1 MQVPPPQPS
10 PQDIRMIIDSL
21 IPLFGMATGI
31 IITGFVALGPVGRA
45 IGRVIM
51 HIFNAEP
58 REPGLKSGDTEEIIT
73 RLDAIQSHI
82 GEISERQ
89 DFSERMLAQVRR
101 EKAGG
106 LLPGETGVQ
115 R

>member
-1 MQVPPPQPS
+1 MMQGPTPQPS
-10 PQDIRMIIDSL
+10 PQDIRMLIDGL
-21 IPLFGMATGI
+21 IPVFGMATGI
-31 IITGFVALGPVGRA
+31 LITGILALGPIGRA

-51 HIFNAEP
+51 RIFNAEP
-58 REPGLKSGDTEEIIT
+58 RDAALKSGDTGEIIA

-89 DFSERMLAQVRR
+89 DFTERMLSQVRR
-101 EKAGG
+101 EKA
-106 LLPGETGVQ
+106 LPGETGVQ

>member
-1 MQVPPPQPS
+1 MQTPPYTGPPS
-10 PQDIRMIIDSL
+10 PQDIRMMIDAVIPII
-21 IPLFGMATGI
+21 GMATGI
-31 IITGFVALGPVGRA
+31 IITGILALGPIGKA

-58 REPGLKSGDTEEIIT
+58 RDAALKSGDTGEILA
-73 RLDAIQSHI
+73 RLEAIQSHI

-101 EKAGG
+101 EKA
-106 LLPGETGVQ
+106 LPGETDVQ

>member
-1 MQVPPPQPS
+1 MQGGPPTPEQMRILL
-10 PQDIRMIIDSL
+10 DGIIP
-21 IPLFGMATGI
+21 IVGMFTGI
-31 IITGFVALGPVGRA
+31 VITGFVALGPVGRA

-58 REPGLKSGDTEEIIT
+58 REPGLKSGDTEEIIA
-73 RLDAIQSHI
+73 RLDTIQSHI
-82 GEISERQ
+82 SEISERQ

-101 EKAGG
+101 EKV
-106 LLPGETGVQ
+106 LPGETDVQ

>member
-1 MQVPPPQPS
+1 MQGPTPQPS
-10 PQDIRMIIDSL
+10 PEDIRMILDSL
-21 IPLFGMATGI
+21 VPVFGMLTGV

-51 HIFNAEP
+51 KIFNAEP
-58 REPGLKSGDTEEIIT
+58 REPGLKSGDTEEIIS

-82 GEISERQ
+82 SEISERQ
-89 DFSERMLAQVRR
+89 DFAERMLAQVRR
-101 EKAGG
+101 EKA
-106 LLPGETGVQ
+106 LPGESGVQ